1 MAALDQS
8 SAGAP
13 GSSGKSPALGGGLAL
28 SHAIIPKSFAAQAS
42 EPRRTFRVDH
52 PTAGGPTGPE
62 IEVASPEDAFAAAQ
76 ASWVAFHGMLELD
89 VEQRA
94 AILERIAD
102 GIHSLGDDLVK
113 LAARESGFSTVRIVA
128 ERERLMQTL
137 RMFAGVVRGRQ
148 LDRTRVDTAEPSRRP
163 LPKPDLRRA
172 RRGIGPVLIL
182 GPANQ
187 PLTGGAMGA
196 DAASA
201 LAAGCPIICKSHPN
215 HPLTDAMVARVAMD
229 VAESVGAPPGLITL
243 LHSDRQGEQGLI
255 RGVVDHP
262 CVRGVAFTGSRQGA
276 DRIGDM
282 VAQHGPSTAFSAN
295 IGTINPVFVLPGAME
310 SNGDVIAERLFQSCT
325 NVAGQTC
332 TRPSVVFVQRG
343 AETEVF
349 ARQLASRFDQ
359 MPAARM
365 RSGELAG
372 RFLRSVEQCLDTRG
386 VRLEGGSF
394 HAPETDA
401 TTVAPVPGCLM
412 RCAADA
418 FVREPGLH
426 EEVFGPA
433 MLLVVADDAA
443 QLLSAAAAIG
453 GSVTGSI
460 WMGATDGN
468 VGRRL
473 SATLEHRV
481 GRLVFNATPTGLE
494 LCPSLVH
501 GGPYPASL
509 GNPFTSVGPDAAERW
524 MREVSYQNAPEA
536 VLPKELRLSNPLS
549 VARLVNGEW
558 VDPADE
564 ADSTGDN
571 ADDDAGDGEATE
583 AGAKP
588 AAGDEP
594 PAKPANPTKAA

>member
-1 MAALDQS
+1 
-8 SAGAP
+8 
-13 GSSGKSPALGGGLAL
+13 
-28 SHAIIPKSFAAQAS
+28 
-42 EPRRTFRVDH
+42 
-52 PTAGGPTGPE
+52 
-62 IEVASPEDAFAAAQ
+62 
-76 ASWVAFHGMLELD
+76 MLELD
-89 VEQRA
+89 AQQRA
-94 AILERIAD
+94 EILERIAD
-102 GIHSLGDDLVK
+102 GIHGLGDDLVK

-128 ERERLMQTL
+128 ERERLTQTL

-148 LDRTRVDTAEPSRRP
+148 LDRTRIDTAEPSRRP

-172 RRGIGPVLIL
+172 RRGIGPVVIL

-215 HPLTDAMVARVAMD
+215 HPLPDAMIARVSMD
-229 VAESVGAPPGLITL
+229 VAESVGAPAGMITL
-243 LHSDRQGEQGLI
+243 LHSDRESDPDLI
-255 RGVVDHP
+255 RTLVAHP
-262 CVRGVAFTGSRQGA
+262 CVRGVAFTGSRRGA
-276 DRIGDM
+276 DRIGALI
-282 VAQHGPSTAFSAN
+282 AQHGPTTAFSAN
-295 IGTINPVFVLPGAME
+295 IGTINPVFVLNGAME

-349 ARQLASRFDQ
+349 ARQLASLFDQ

-365 RSGELAG
+365 RSGELAR
-372 RFLRSVEQCLDTRG
+372 RFMYSVERCLDTKG

-394 HAPETDA
+394 HTPEPDSTL
-401 TTVAPVPGCLM
+401 VSPVPGCLM
-412 RCAADA
+412 RCAADV
-418 FVREPGLH
+418 FIGEPELH

-453 GSVTGSI
+453 GAVTGSI
-460 WMGATDGN
+460 WMGPTDGN

-536 VLPKELRLSNPLS
+536 VLPKELRLGNPLS

-558 VDPADE
+558 VDPSGDGDLTE
-564 ADSTGDN
+564 AES
-571 ADDDAGDGEATE
+571 AAEDAGLQ
-583 AGAKP
+583 AGQGT
-588 AAGDEP
+588 AGDP
-594 PAKPANPTKAA
+594 GPTSKPSKPIKAA